1 MPPRSYLCPELI
13 VQVQREESESGK
25 GSPRVFVMGK
35 HIESMRH
42 ALRAPGALDEVS

>member
-1 MPPRSYLCPELI
+1 M
-13 VQVQREESESGK
+13 QVQREEFEPGK

-35 HIESMRH
+35 HIGSMCH